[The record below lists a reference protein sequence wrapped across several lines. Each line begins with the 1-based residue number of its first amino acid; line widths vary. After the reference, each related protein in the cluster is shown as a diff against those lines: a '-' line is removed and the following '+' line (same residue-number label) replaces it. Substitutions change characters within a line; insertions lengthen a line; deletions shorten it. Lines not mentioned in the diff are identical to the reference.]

1 MECNK
6 EINEDPIAATR
17 GGEEVGLEELSFLA
31 PYIQESLSF
40 KGGSWK
46 SAKGESKVFPLE
58 KGICYFF

>member
-1 MECNK
+1 MRIRSQQPE
-6 EINEDPIAATR
+6 A
-17 GGEEVGLEELSFLA
+17 GLEELSFLA